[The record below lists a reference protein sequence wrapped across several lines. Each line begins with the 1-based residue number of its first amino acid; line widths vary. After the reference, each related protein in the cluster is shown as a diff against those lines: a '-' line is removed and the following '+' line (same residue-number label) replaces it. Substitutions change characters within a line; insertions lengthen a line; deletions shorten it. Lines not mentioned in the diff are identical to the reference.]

1 MATLYTDLAALQ
13 ATPHAK
19 NRSDAI
25 TTGTHVHAKYTMA
38 GTEGTAD
45 TIYVCKIPQGARVI
59 GYLSR
64 VLSSGVAGTATLNIG
79 DDDESTADVD
89 RYASALD
96 VAAAGTDTFDENEYT
111 AVASAG
117 GAWMTAAFAT
127 LSGATAA
134 TTLDFDITFDLPN
147 G

>member
-13 ATPHAK
+13 LNPHAK

-25 TTGTHVHAKYTMA
+25 TTGTHVTATYTM
-38 GTEGTAD
+38 TASESTND
-45 TIYVCKIPQGARVI
+45 SIRVMKIPQGARVLS
-59 GYLSR
+59 YLSR
-64 VLSSGVAGTATLNIG
+64 VLSNGIATTATLNVG
-79 DDDESTADVD
+79 DEDEGTPDVD

-96 VAAAGTDTFDENEYT
+96 VAAAGSDTFDENEYT
-111 AVASAG
+111 AVATSG
-117 GAWMTAAFAT
+117 GTWMTAAFAT

-134 TTLDFDITFDLPN
+134 KTLTFDITFDLPN